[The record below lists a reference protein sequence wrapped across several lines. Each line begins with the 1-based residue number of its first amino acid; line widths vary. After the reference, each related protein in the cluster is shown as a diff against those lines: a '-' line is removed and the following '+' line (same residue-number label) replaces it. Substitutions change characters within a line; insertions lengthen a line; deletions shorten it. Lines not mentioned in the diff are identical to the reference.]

1 MWTRPPLPLSLS
13 LFSSFSFLLVFLIYP
28 GPSSK
33 TFQDLPPIRMETC
46 QVSGQGEPAQGQ
58 GQVDLTE
65 DLSKQLEDIISTYQE
80 ASEEPTEQEEVEEEA
95 LKEQVTKKSSAKD
108 QKLEKKMLKSLGKE
122 AMLLMQSLNKLG
134 TPEQKLEAI
143 IKKHA
148 ELLDEH
154 RGDQKQLKFLQKK
167 LLQVMKEKDQLQ
179 SEHSRAVLARS
190 KLESLCRELQRHNK
204 TLKEE
209 TLQRCREDD
218 LKRKDITTHFQST
231 LTDIQVQIEEHSTRN
246 TKLCQE
252 NSDLAEKLKSL
263 ISQYDAREAN
273 LEKVF
278 KHRDLQQKL
287 LETKLEQANM
297 IIAEGEEKHKREK
310 DHLIN
315 KAARSQVKVQ
325 ILKEQ
330 EEGMQAQIS
339 MYSEKFDEIQGTVSK
354 SNGVYAS
361 FRQDMEKMSK
371 KMRKLEKESIQW
383 KSRFEGCNKAL
394 IDMLTDKTLKEKEF
408 ELFTLKTQKLEKLCR
423 ALQEERNSLSHKLQE
438 ANPVAATSVAETK
451 EKENPGVPATEKP
464 SETPSEKPRASEPP
478 APETPVPIETPAVVT
493 PVPIETPAVVTPVL
507 IETPVVVTP
516 ATENPAPA
524 TPLTRELADLKAQK
538 ARLQEIQM
546 SFTLSNVVPPEFFD
560 NEEEEDTTTEP
571 HGHTEAPE
579 ASNEETKA
587 PEKNHIEGCN
597 GDKTAAEEDEAQE
610 QRDRDME
617 SVD

>member
-1 MWTRPPLPLSLS
+1 
-13 LFSSFSFLLVFLIYP
+13 
-28 GPSSK
+28 
-33 TFQDLPPIRMETC
+33 METC
-46 QVSGQGEPAQGQ
+46 QVSDHAQCQ

-80 ASEEPTEQEEVEEEA
+80 ASEEPAEQEEVEEEV
-95 LKEQVTKKSSAKD
+95 LKEQVTKSSAKD

-134 TPEQKLEAI
+134 TPEQKLEAV

-148 ELLDEH
+148 ELLEEH
-154 RGDQKQLKFLQKK
+154 RGDQKQLKVLQKK
-167 LLQVMKEKDQLQ
+167 LLQAMKEKDQLQ

-231 LTDIQVQIEEHSTRN
+231 LTDIQVQIEEHSNRN

-297 IIAEGEEKHKREK
+297 FIKEGEEKHKRER
-310 DHLIN
+310 DHLVN
-315 KAARSQVKVQ
+315 KAAQSQVKVQ

-330 EEGMQAQIS
+330 EEGMQAQLS
-339 MYSEKFDEIQGTVSK
+339 MYSEKFDQFQGTVSK

-361 FRQDMEKMSK
+361 FKQDMEKMTK
-371 KMRKLEKESIQW
+371 RMRKLEKESIQW

-438 ANPVAATSVAETK
+438 ANPAADTNVAKMKENETK
-451 EKENPGVPATEKP
+451 EKENPEVPAAEKPIETP
-464 SETPSEKPRASEPP
+464 SETPSNESHTLKVPVAT
-478 APETPVPIETPAVVT
+478 ETLAVVT
-493 PVPIETPAVVTPVL
+493 PAPEK
-507 IETPVVVTP
+507 
-516 ATENPAPA
+516 PAPA
-524 TPLTRELADLKAQK
+524 THLSRELDNLKAQK
-538 ARLQEIQM
+538 SRLQEIQM

-560 NEEEEDTTTEP
+560 NEEEETTTEP
-571 HGHTEAPE
+571 RGHTDAPE
-579 ASNEETKA
+579 ASSEATKA
-587 PEKNHIEGCN
+587 PEEHHIEGCN
-597 GDKTAAEEDEAQE
+597 GDKMTEETTGPSPAADEGDEAQE
-610 QRDRDME
+610 QRDRE
-617 SVD
+617 LETVD

>member
-1 MWTRPPLPLSLS
+1 
-13 LFSSFSFLLVFLIYP
+13 
-28 GPSSK
+28 
-33 TFQDLPPIRMETC
+33 METC

-438 ANPVAATSVAETK
+438 ANPAAATSVVETNK
-451 EKENPGVPATEKP
+451 KENPGVPATEKP
-464 SETPSEKPRASEPP
+464 SETPSDKPRATEPL

-493 PVPIETPAVVTPVL
+493 PVPIETPAVVTPVP
-507 IETPVVVTP
+507 IETPAVVTPVPIETPAVVTPVPIETPAVVTP

-560 NEEEEDTTTEP
+560 NEEEETTTEP

-579 ASNEETKA
+579 VSNEATKA
-587 PEKNHIEGCN
+587 PEENHIEGCN
-597 GDKTAAEEDEAQE
+597 GDKKTEETTSPSSSSATAAEEYEAQE

>member
-1 MWTRPPLPLSLS
+1 
-13 LFSSFSFLLVFLIYP
+13 
-28 GPSSK
+28 
-33 TFQDLPPIRMETC
+33 METC
-46 QVSGQGEPAQGQ
+46 QVSGQEEPAQGQ

-80 ASEEPTEQEEVEEEA
+80 ASEEPTEQEEVEDEA

-231 LTDIQVQIEEHSTRN
+231 LTDIQAQIEDHSTRN

-252 NSDLAEKLKSL
+252 NTDLAEKLKSL

-438 ANPVAATSVAETK
+438 ANPAAATSVAETK
-451 EKENPGVPATEKP
+451 EKENPEVPATEKP
-464 SETPSEKPRASEPP
+464 SETPSEKPRAI
-478 APETPVPIETPAVVT
+478 ETPVPIETPA
-493 PVPIETPAVVTPVL
+493 
-507 IETPVVVTP
+507 VVTP

-560 NEEEEDTTTEP
+560 NQEEEETTTEP
-571 HGHTEAPE
+571 HGHTEAPV
-579 ASNEETKA
+579 ASNEATKA
-587 PEKNHIEGCN
+587 PEKNHIERCN
-597 GDKTAAEEDEAQE
+597 GDKTTEETTSPSSSAAAAEEDEAQE